1 LFELFFINYKSNFMA
16 HTFKWALFS
25 IICAVAAIFLYTTID
40 SEWSSQTNASIWLT
54 ILFFASATVA
64 ILCAFNAV
72 EEKENTPAADKTE
85 NSLPQERT
93 KSLHVKKLGG
103 MASS

>member
-1 LFELFFINYKSNFMA
+1 MA
-16 HTFKWALFS
+16 HTFKWAVAS

-40 SEWSSQTNASIWLT
+40 SEWSRDTNASIWLT

-72 EEKENTPAADKTE
+72 DEKNNTAEADKKAE
-85 NSLPQERT
+85 SSIPQEGINPI
-93 KSLHVKKLGG
+93 SVKKLEG
-103 MASS
+103 MA

>member
-1 LFELFFINYKSNFMA
+1 MA
-16 HTFKWALFS
+16 HTVKWVLFS

-54 ILFFASATVA
+54 ILFFACATIA

-72 EEKENTPAADKTE
+72 EEKDATPGADKTE
-85 NSLPQERT
+85 SSLPQQRA
-93 KSLHVKKLGG
+93 KPIDVKKLGG
-103 MASS
+103 MTS